1 MVRPGRTS
9 TFLVHIPY
17 LIKIVSMEQSTEYG
31 MIYLWKLDW
40 KENESSD
47 RLLQQGFVLLF
58 AVDVAC
64 ETVFKSL
71 FDSHTTVG

>member
-1 MVRPGRTS
+1 
-9 TFLVHIPY
+9 
-17 LIKIVSMEQSTEYG
+17 MEQSTEYG